1 MAAPSLRAAERD
13 ARVFSK
19 MWRGSVVTMFL
30 WPILMLLAMGIGLGD
45 LVDDET
51 PELDGLDYVA
61 FITPALMVV
70 NAVQTAVGYS
80 MWPVMAGHR
89 WLGFHRAMV
98 ASPLTPTAVLGGHLI
113 FLAVRSLAMAAVFGG
128 VAALLGGVE
137 SWWGLVAVPVTALA
151 SLAVA
156 APAAAHG
163 ARAEMDHSFD
173 PIMRIVVTPMVLFSG
188 TFFPVEQLPV
198 VLEAAVKI
206 LPLWHGVELARDA
219 TSGTVELGRSLGH
232 VAVLTAYFSAGLFW
246 ARCEFTRRL
255 AS

>member
-1 MAAPSLRAAERD
+1 MVAPALRAAERD

-19 MWRGSVVTMFL
+19 MWRGSIVTMFL

-45 LVDDET
+45 LVNDET
-51 PELDGLDYVA
+51 PELDGLTYVA

-70 NAVQTAVGYS
+70 NVVQTGIGFS

-98 ASPLTPTAVLGGHLI
+98 ASPLTPTAVLGGHLT
-113 FLAVRSLAMAAVFGG
+113 FLAVRSLVMATVFGA
-128 VAALLGGVE
+128 VAALLGGID
-137 SWWGLVAVPVTALA
+137 SWWAVVALPVTSLAALA
-151 SLAVA
+151 VS

-173 PIMRIVVTPMVLFSG
+173 PIMRILVTPMVLFSG

-198 VLEAAVKI
+198 VLEAAVKV

-219 TSGTVELGRSLGH
+219 TTGTLDVGRTIGHLG
-232 VAVLTAYFSAGLFW
+232 VLLAYFGLGWLW
-246 ARCEFTRRL
+246 ARHEFTKRL
-255 AS
+255 TS

>member
-1 MAAPSLRAAERD
+1 MAAPALRAAEREV
-13 ARVFSK
+13 RIFSR

-45 LVDDET
+45 LVEDET
-51 PELDGLDYVA
+51 PELDGLTYVA

-70 NAVQTAVGYS
+70 NAVQTAIGFS

-98 ASPLTPTAVLGGHLI
+98 ATPLTPTSVLGGHLT

-128 VAALLGGVE
+128 VAALLGGVD
-137 SWWGLVAVPVTALA
+137 SWWGLLALPVTSLA
-151 SLAVA
+151 ALAVA
-156 APAAAHG
+156 APSAAHG

-198 VLEAAVKI
+198 VLEVTVKI

-219 TSGTVELGRSLGH
+219 TSGTVEAGSALGH
-232 VAVLTAYFSAGLFW
+232 TAVMVAYLVVGWTW
-246 ARCEFTRRL
+246 ARREFTRRL